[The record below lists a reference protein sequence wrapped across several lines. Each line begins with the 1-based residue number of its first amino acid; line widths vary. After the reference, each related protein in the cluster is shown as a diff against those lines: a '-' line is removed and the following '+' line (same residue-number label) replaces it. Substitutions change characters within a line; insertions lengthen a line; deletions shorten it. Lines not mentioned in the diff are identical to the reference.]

1 MFDLYHYLSE
11 SKAFMRIWTWRPR
24 YINEKDNVAF
34 SRWRGIMNLTRIFGW
49 CWHECSIFYQKERY
63 VARTLFN
70 SFSSCKTL
78 VVILHLANNM
88 HFLKEFHEKWDC
100 SLQNYYETCDH
111 EKVTTT
117 LVTTKA
123 PEINLFNSSRNRL
136 RASVWMRREGHSSF
150 VKHF

>member
-11 SKAFMRIWTWRPR
+11 SKAFMRIWTWRSR

-34 SRWRGIMNLTRIFGW
+34 SRWWGIMNLTRIFGW

-88 HFLKEFHEKWDC
+88 HFLRSFMRKRGLLLAKLLRDLWPRKSYND
-100 SLQNYYETCDH
+100 TCDH
-111 EKVTTT
+111 EST
-117 LVTTKA
+117 
-123 PEINLFNSSRNRL
+123 RNK
-136 RASVWMRREGHSSF
+136 F
-150 VKHF
+150 V